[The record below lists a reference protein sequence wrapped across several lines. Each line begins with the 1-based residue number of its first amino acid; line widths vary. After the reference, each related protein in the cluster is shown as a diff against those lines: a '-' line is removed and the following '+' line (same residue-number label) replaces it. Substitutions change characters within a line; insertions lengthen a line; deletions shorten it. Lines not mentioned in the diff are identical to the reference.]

1 MKWRLTSVA
10 DDSSSLTGT
19 TVVGGDVG
27 TVQDIRLC
35 SLTEDIVHTK
45 VRADLTEVG
54 VGGGLTPSQISQH
67 PADHIGGILVPVI
80 ITECY
85 QT

>member
-19 TVVGGDVG
+19 TVVGSDVG

-35 SLTEDIVHTK
+35 SLAEDIVHTK
-45 VRADLTEVG
+45 VRVDLTEVR
-54 VGGGLTPSQISQH
+54 VGGGLTSSDEAQH
-67 PADHIGGILVPVI
+67 SADHIGGILVPVI

>member
-35 SLTEDIVHTK
+35 SLAENIVHTK
-45 VRADLTEVG
+45 VRADLAEAEWSNLIGREGRDRALIGRELHRTEIF
-54 VGGGLTPSQISQH
+54 S
-67 PADHIGGILVPVI
+67 
-80 ITECY
+80 
-85 QT
+85 